1 MPTTTTTPAPGD
13 DQGKGPFQA
22 RTRNSGV
29 FREEVASEVGWFCP
43 HCGAIDNQEGIEEGH
58 VHKCSKCKR
67 PFYCEVSKLYISRS
81 LEPVYFS
88 NQN

>member
-29 FREEVASEVGWFCP
+29 FREEVASESGWFCP
-43 HCGAIDNQEGIEEGH
+43 HCGKLDDQEKLEEGH
-58 VHKCSKCKR
+58 IHKCSQCKR
-67 PFYCEVSKLYISRS
+67 PFYLEVSKLFISRS
-81 LEPVYFS
+81 LVPVSFS